1 VSTEPHPAEEVLREA
16 NRRRLFRVAVAYPA
30 GAFAG
35 LELTHVIIQL
45 GVVPAT
51 AWRVVLGAV
60 VLGFPLAMAL
70 TWDFDITRHGVVRTP
85 EEPPP
90 DPEPELPLWRWLTF
104 VVGSVVIGLLLRS
117 LR

>member
-1 VSTEPHPAEEVLREA
+1 MSHEPHPAEEVLREA

-30 GAFAG
+30 GLFAV
-35 LELTHVIIQL
+35 LELTHVL
-45 GVVPAT
+45 TRLHVLPSN
-51 AWRVVLGAV
+51 AWRIVLGAA

-90 DPEPELPLWRWLTF
+90 GPEPELPLWRWLTF
-104 VVGSVVIGLLLRS
+104 VVGSVVIGVLLRS

>member
-1 VSTEPHPAEEVLREA
+1 VSPEPHPAEEVVREA

-30 GAFAG
+30 GLFAV
-35 LELTHVIIQL
+35 LELTHVLIQL
-45 GVVPAT
+45 RVLPST
-51 AWRVVLGAV
+51 AWRVVLGAA

-85 EEPPP
+85 DDPPP
-90 DPEPELPLWRWLTF
+90 GPQPELPLWRWLAF
-104 VVGSVVIGLLLRS
+104 VVGSVAVGVLLRS